1 VVAVAAHN
9 LEDGNISNPDLISDL
24 AAARGLFTATL
35 VK

>member
-1 VVAVAAHN
+1 MVAAHN
-9 LEDGNISNPDLISDL
+9 LEDGNISNPDLITDA